1 VELTPSLQVSAVFEA
16 PSIVFTAAGIA
27 VFIAAVLPK
36 LLRNAL
42 ELFFDL
48 VFVYAMSQVT
58 RLMLTDTS

>member
-27 VFIAAVLPK
+27 VLIAAVLPK

-48 VFVYAMSQVT
+48 VFVYAMSQ
-58 RLMLTDTS
+58 